1 MLLRARGS
9 KVARK
14 VNVTLEARYQRWLTR
29 LLLLFPA
36 TVVKIEGRYDVVIRD
51 YEVEGTVPHRG
62 QFLPSLHK
70 TNKTNFLPSFKHHR
84 VSVGSYMTENNNL
97 FTQILTLN
105 YRGEKNSP
113 KP

>member
-1 MLLRARGS
+1 MLPRARGS

-14 VNVTLEARYQRWLTR
+14 VNVTLEARHQRWLTL

-70 TNKTNFLPSFKHHR
+70 TNKTNFLPSLNI
-84 VSVGSYMTENNNL
+84 TEFQL
-97 FTQILTLN
+97 GVT
-105 YRGEKNSP
+105 
-113 KP
+113 